1 MLIALC
7 ASIGSDTN
15 ERFDSSG
22 AWTSLSNLE
31 NAMSHE
37 LIKMQVR
44 EVRLNLLKII
54 VLLKFDVSFVQCD
67 HVSFVEGE

>member
-1 MLIALC
+1 VLIALC
-7 ASIGSDTN
+7 GLIGIDTN
-15 ERFDSSG
+15 ERFDSFG
-22 AWTSLSNLE
+22 ACTSLSNLE

-37 LIKMQVR
+37 RTKMQSR

-67 HVSFVEGE
+67 HVSSVEGE